1 MSYEKCCSN
10 LRRHSCYRQKR
21 LPGRL
26 LRVPRAVAPSP
37 GRRAAGG
44 TIWVPVAGVRDGERR
59 TCLGVRSPGLN
70 SSVATSGPVTGQLAE
85 HCELFTRTLQRGC
98 SLQVGVLPAGGGG
111 PCGREGVGVR
121 GRRACP
127 LRMCKRLGALGPS
140 GDQSSALRG
149 SPRSTCRSSWRRGFR
164 SRRSGQGVGRSSRP
178 AASGCWH
185 RLASRAFCSQAG
197 SPRSQLWI
205 QER

>member
-10 LRRHSCYRQKR
+10 LRRHSCYCQKR

-44 TIWVPVAGVRDGERR
+44 TIWVPVAGVRDGERC

-85 HCELFTRTLQRGC
+85 HCELFTRTLWRGC
-98 SLQVGVLPAGGGG
+98 SLQVGVLPVGGRGQGATDAEHAHCACASVLAHLGLRGTRAQPSAVRPEARVAPRGAEAFGAGAAA
-111 PCGREGVGVR
+111 REWAGAR
-121 GRRACP
+121 GQRRRAA
-127 LRMCKRLGALGPS
+127 GTSWQAGPF
-140 GDQSSALRG
+140 A
-149 SPRSTCRSSWRRGFR
+149 PRWAHPAAKSGFR
-164 SRRSGQGVGRSSRP
+164 RDEE
-178 AASGCWH
+178 
-185 RLASRAFCSQAG
+185 SQ
-197 SPRSQLWI
+197 R
-205 QER
+205 